1 MAEIILNNISMK
13 LFFKHRVIYVCMML
27 VLSNVC
33 FSQGFEYKGKVVSTS
48 DIIDTINYIGL
59 IDSIYGIKKDLR

>member
-1 MAEIILNNISMK
+1 MI
-13 LFFKHRVIYVCMML
+13 F

-33 FSQGFEYKGKVVSTS
+33 YSQGFEYKGKVEAAS

-59 IDSIYGIKKDLR
+59 IDSIYGIKKYDIYNSEL